1 MIITGN
7 FSDSSQL
14 SSNTSADV
22 LVKAAIENT
31 KYYLNKNGKMQTGWQ
46 KIGGKWYYMDKNGAL
61 QESKMDQRNL
71 LCKSRWAVRSS
82 DERPESFPSS
92 R

>member
-1 MIITGN
+1 M
-7 FSDSSQL
+7 D
-14 SSNTSADV
+14 
-22 LVKAAIENT
+22 VKAAIENT

-61 QESKMDQRNL
+61 QESKWISGIYYVKVD
-71 LCKSRWAVRSS
+71 AVRSS